1 MSDYIRSLENISF
14 RRWFTDTTYVI
25 LNIVLIVC
33 QCAFILAVCAHIA
46 CEKKKHVQTMHLL
59 YMQTKLVTLI
69 NYC

>member
-14 RRWFTDTTYVI
+14 RRWFTGTTYVI

-46 CEKKKHVQTMHLL
+46 CENKKHVHTMH
-59 YMQTKLVTLI
+59 
-69 NYC
+69 